1 MGDHPEP
8 ISPERE
14 RGEKNRAHGS
24 NGKDGWIGEALERN
38 LCKLNHCAV
47 SSLKYI
53 SLSPWRVTLNLNER
67 ILKLW
72 RSNWSFGTKVG
83 ESDFFTASG
92 GFMGILPG
100 FKSSPSSP
108 TLHAT
113 FNSSLLLKSCLTNLR
128 IKMFISTSNPKW
140 NIRIIRPI
148 DFEIWTSF

>member
-1 MGDHPEP
+1 LPG
-8 ISPERE
+8 
-14 RGEKNRAHGS
+14 
-24 NGKDGWIGEALERN
+24 ALNSLHFLIFFYSTSIFVRFEIP
-38 LCKLNHCAV
+38 LNH
-47 SSLKYI
+47 I
-53 SLSPWRVTLNLNER
+53 SLLLWRVTFNLNER

-72 RSNWSFGTKVG
+72 RSNCPFGAKVG

-128 IKMFISTSNPKW
+128 IKMFISTSNQKW
-140 NIRIIRPI
+140 NIRIIRLI
-148 DFEIWTSF
+148 DFEI